1 MENKKREPE
10 KATIS
15 GIQNP
20 EIARKVDAL
29 SRKHGGGILR
39 SETNGL
45 HLYIPCP
52 ECLKTAG
59 TREIHAKH
67 LAINIDKC
75 FGTNKFSGYVRT
87 RFKDSNHIRN
97 QFVALCHKT
106 NKTFSVEELLN
117 MPNIEERGIKTV
129 QSEVVMAASKAVL
142 LQDEKG
148 RWIPYPPGECI
159 PLIDLPEN
167 HPAMEYVLSRGYDPK
182 VLHEQMGAAFCFK
195 ETPPDDYNAKE
206 EDKKGIYYR
215 HMPDGWKDTPQG
227 RLILYANIRGAK
239 KGWQA
244 RILVKEEDGWKWYF
258 HPYRNEWV
266 AVEKQMPDGSWEIRQ
281 DYTEEKYQWKP
292 SKYRMATGTD
302 ASKGVGRSSVLL
314 GFDAALAW
322 NDTHN
327 TRVPFVVLTEGPLD
341 AGRIGP
347 PAVAM
352 LGKYL
357 SDQQMHLIKPF
368 KKVIVVMDNDEAG
381 RKGLVRVKE
390 VFTSNHIKFDICT
403 VPERFKDVGEMTT
416 ADAWEMLQ
424 PAIKDCL

>member
-1 MENKKREPE
+1 MEKESQQTPKEN
-10 KATIS
+10 IS
-15 GIQNP
+15 GIKDP
-20 EIARKVDAL
+20 EIDRKVKAL

-59 TREIHAKH
+59 TRELHAKH
-67 LAINIDKC
+67 LAVNIDKC
-75 FGTNKFSGYVRT
+75 FGLGKFSKYRRS
-87 RFKDSNHIRN
+87 RFAGKDGVRN

-106 NKTFSVEELLN
+106 NKSFTVEELLR
-117 MPNIEERGIKTV
+117 MPDISERGIKAV
-129 QSEVVMAASKAVL
+129 QGEVVMAASNAVL

-148 RWIPYPPGECI
+148 RWIPYPPGDCI
-159 PLIDLPEN
+159 PLIELPPH

-182 VLHEQMGAAFCFK
+182 VLHEQMGAAFCYR
-195 ETPPDDYNAKE
+195 ETPPDNYNTKE
-206 EDKKGIYYR
+206 EDKIGVYYR
-215 HMPDGWKDTPQG
+215 NMPDGWKDTPQG

-244 RILVKEEDGWKWYF
+244 RILEKKEDGWKWYF
-258 HPYRNEWV
+258 HPYRKEWV
-266 AVEKQMPDGSWEIRQ
+266 AVEKQLADGSWQIRN
-281 DYTEEKYQWKP
+281 DYAEEKYQWKP

-322 NDTHN
+322 NEKHN
-327 TRVPFVVLTEGPLD
+327 TKIPFVVLCEGPLD

-357 SDQQMHLIKPF
+357 SDPQVNLIKSF
-368 KKVIVVMDNDEAG
+368 KKVIVVLDNDDAG
-381 RKGLVRVKE
+381 AEGLIRVKD
-390 VFTSNHIKFDICT
+390 VFKTNHIRFDICT
-403 VPERFKDVGEMTT
+403 VPKQFKDVGEMSTSE
-416 ADAWEMLQ
+416 AWDMLH
-424 PAIKDCL
+424 PVIKDCL